1 MILHASA
8 TNVDDILQR
17 HPTHAAIVPE
27 LGVLL
32 DSNPVSKYLYDT
44 KYEQVAGKPYV
55 IFHTSSSTGRPKP
68 IYLPHSTAGQPDNVH
83 LIPSRAGRRTMFAHL
98 KQNCER
104 FLCPFPL
111 FHAAGIGN
119 CLAVAVYL
127 PLTVVLAP
135 ADRIPNA
142 GLIDE
147 LLDQG
152 NCDMALL
159 PPSLLEDMSQS
170 QASLERLGK
179 LKGVFYGGGE

>member
-1 MILHASA
+1 MHPA
-8 TNVDDILQR
+8 T
-17 HPTHAAIVPE
+17 VPE
-27 LGVLL
+27 LDVWLNP
-32 DSNPVSKYLYDT
+32 NPVQKYSYDT
-44 KYEQVAGKPYV
+44 KYEEVANKPYV

-83 LIPSRAGRRTMFAHL
+83 LIPSRDGRRTMFAHL
-98 KQNCER
+98 KHNCTR

-111 FHAAGIGN
+111 FHAAGVGN
-119 CLAVAVYL
+119 CLAVAAYL

-135 ADRIPNA
+135 VERIPNA

-147 LLDQG
+147 LLDHG

-170 QASLERLGK
+170 QASLDRLGK
-179 LKGVFYGGGE
+179 LKGVFYGGGK